1 LTSGVQ
7 EDEDP
12 WCALGFE
19 LDYELHLDWRVE
31 RQLCYAHGGA
41 GVQAGLSE

>member
-1 LTSGVQ
+1 LTTGVQ
-7 EDEDP
+7 EEEDP
-12 WCALGFE
+12 RSALGFE

-31 RQLCYAHGGA
+31 RQLCDAHGGS